1 MEKYSSIIM
10 DRKDREEFLANLEIL
25 SYAFKDNRVLE
36 IIKAV
41 DVSSDRKVDFLI
53 SLLQN
58 AKQEFINFLKVLA
71 LNARLELIPIIYDNL
86 VKKIALQDNICYGVI
101 YSKEKILED
110 DIKLYEDKLSKRFLK
125 SIKLKNTISNK
136 DEIRVYIEDLG
147 YEITVSNDTL
157 KEKLKQY
164 IIKVI

>member
-41 DVSSDRKVDFLI
+41 DVSFDRKVDFLI

>member
-25 SYAFKDNRVLE
+25 SYAFKDNIVLE